1 MEEQAATDGLY
12 DDYEF
17 VTREQLEQ
25 LRLTSLLGTN
35 TLRPYMHGFFIDA
48 RLHAKAVSLSQP
60 FAYEQWRKERVA
72 AKIDAK
78 TAGRIAPVTKQ
89 KVRVNAELADEL
101 QRKAGKAPILSA
113 TSVSPRSAPLPPAPC
128 AGRWTTWKGPLRPNL
143 CWTCGP
149 IRAGPSL
156 PG

>member
-12 DDYEF
+12 DDYKF

-101 QRKAGKAPILSA
+101 QRKAGKLQRKADKA
-113 TSVSPRSAPLPPAPC
+113 
-128 AGRWTTWKGPLRPNL
+128 K
-143 CWTCGP
+143 
-149 IRAGPSL
+149 RAGL
-156 PG
+156 

>member
-1 MEEQAATDGLY
+1 MEEQAATDGMY
-12 DDYEF
+12 DDYKF

-89 KVRVNAELADEL
+89 KV
-101 QRKAGKAPILSA
+101 
-113 TSVSPRSAPLPPAPC
+113 PAP
-128 AGRWTTWKGPLRPNL
+128 TPT
-143 CWTCGP
+143 
-149 IRAGPSL
+149 
-156 PG
+156 